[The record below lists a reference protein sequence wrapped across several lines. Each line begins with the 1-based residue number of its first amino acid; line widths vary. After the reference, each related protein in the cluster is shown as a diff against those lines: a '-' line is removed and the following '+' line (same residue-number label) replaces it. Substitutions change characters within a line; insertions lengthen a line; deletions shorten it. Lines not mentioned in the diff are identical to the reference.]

1 MNMKKI
7 LVTLTKKEEVV
18 AERVLADFAVG
29 KDLRVVSVYS
39 AMSMDRASLLQEIAD
54 TDGYLFGLENIDEAL
69 FGVAKKLKV
78 VCKHGVGVD
87 NVNKAAAARYGVK
100 VTNCPGQNSNAVAE
114 LTLGLLIA
122 LAREI
127 PQLDADMKRGIC
139 TSGSGREISGKTLGI
154 IGMGAIG
161 KMLTRYAKAFGMTV
175 LAYDV
180 VKDARAATEHGF
192 EYTALDRLL
201 RDADYVSL
209 HVPLTE
215 ATRGLIDRA
224 KLRLMKQ
231 TACIINAARGGVLVE
246 DDLYDALMAGEIAG
260 AAIDSFQDE
269 PPTGSKLLTTR
280 KIIALPH
287 IGGAT
292 DEATFRTMN
301 YSLSNIWNVLEGKA
315 PLSEVKTG

>member
-1 MNMKKI
+1 MKKI

-18 AERVLADFAVG
+18 AERVIAEFSAG

-39 AMSMDRASLLQEIAD
+39 AMSMDRASLLKEIAD
-54 TDGYLFGLENIDEAL
+54 TDGYLFGLESIDEELLRGAR
-69 FGVAKKLKV
+69 KLKV

-87 NVNKAAAARYGVK
+87 NVDKAAAARHGIT

-114 LTLGLLIA
+114 LTLGLMIA

-139 TSGSGREISGKTLGI
+139 TSRSGTEISGKTLGI

-161 KMLTRYAKAFGMTV
+161 KMLMRYAKAFGMKV

-180 VKDARAATEHGF
+180 VRDERAVKEYGF
-192 EYTALDRLL
+192 EYTEIDRIL
-201 RDADYVSL
+201 READYVSL
-209 HVPLTE
+209 HVPLTDS
-215 ATRGLIDRA
+215 TRGMIDRA
-224 KLRLMKQ
+224 KLRMMKK
-231 TACIINAARGGVLVE
+231 TACIINAARGGVIVE
-246 DDLYDALMAGEIAG
+246 DDLYDALTAGEIAG

-269 PPTGSKLLTTR
+269 PPTGSRLLTTR

-301 YSLSNIWNVLEGKA
+301 YSLSNIWNVLEGNA
-315 PLSEVKTG
+315 PLSEVKTL

>member
-1 MNMKKI
+1 MKKI

-18 AERVLADFAVG
+18 AERVIAEFSAG

-39 AMSMDRASLLQEIAD
+39 AMSMDRASLLTEITD
-54 TDGYLFGLENIDEAL
+54 TDGYLFGLESLDEEL
-69 FGVAKKLKV
+69 FRVAKQLKV

-87 NVNKAAAARYGVK
+87 NVDRTAAARCGVT

-114 LTLGLLIA
+114 LALGLLIA

-127 PQLDADMKRGIC
+127 PQLDADMKRGIY
-139 TSGSGREISGKTLGI
+139 GARSGREISGKTLGI
-154 IGMGAIG
+154 VGMGAIG
-161 KMLTRYAKAFGMTV
+161 KMLARYAKAFGMTV

-180 VKDARAATEHGF
+180 VKDAHAATEYGF

-224 KLRLMKQ
+224 KLQLMKQ

-260 AAIDSFQDE
+260 AAIDSFQNE

-280 KIIALPH
+280 KVIALPH
-287 IGGAT
+287 IGAAT
-292 DEATFRTMN
+292 DEAIVRTMN
-301 YSLSNIWNVLEGKA
+301 YSLNNIRNVLEGKA
-315 PLSEVKTG
+315 PLSEVKPV

>member
-1 MNMKKI
+1 MKKI

-18 AERVLADFAVG
+18 AERVIAEFSAGTELW
-29 KDLRVVSVYS
+29 VVSVYS
-39 AMSMDRASLLQEIAD
+39 AMSMDRASLLTEITD
-54 TDGYLFGLENIDEAL
+54 TDGYLFGLESLDEEL
-69 FGVAKKLKV
+69 FRVAKQLKV

-87 NVNKAAAARYGVK
+87 NVDMAAAARYGVT

-114 LTLGLLIA
+114 LALGLLIA

-127 PQLDADMKRGIC
+127 PQLDADMKRGIY
-139 TSGSGREISGKTLGI
+139 GARSGREISGKTLGI
-154 IGMGAIG
+154 VGMGAIG
-161 KMLTRYAKAFGMTV
+161 KMLARYAKAFGMTV
-175 LAYDV
+175 LACDI
-180 VKDARAATEHGF
+180 VKDARAATEYGF

-260 AAIDSFQDE
+260 AAIDSFQNE

-280 KIIALPH
+280 KVIALPH
-287 IGGAT
+287 IGAAT
-292 DEATFRTMN
+292 DEAIVRTMN
-301 YSLSNIWNVLEGKA
+301 YSLNNLWNVLEGKA
-315 PLSEVKTG
+315 PLSEVKPV

>member
-1 MNMKKI
+1 MKKI
-7 LVTLTKKEEVV
+7 LVSLTKKEQTI
-18 AERVLADFAVG
+18 AERVIADFAAG

-54 TDGYLFGLENIDEAL
+54 TDGYLFGLESLDDEL
-69 FGVAKKLKV
+69 FRVAKQLKV

-87 NVNKAAAARYGVK
+87 NVDTAAAARSGVT

-122 LAREI
+122 LARDI
-127 PQLDADMKRGIC
+127 PQLDAEMKRGSC
-139 TSGSGREISGKTLGI
+139 AARSGTEISGKTLGI
-154 IGMGAIG
+154 LGMGAIG
-161 KMLTRYAKAFGMTV
+161 KILARYAKAIGMRI

-180 VKDARAATEHGF
+180 VTDARAAEADGF
-192 EYTALDRLL
+192 EYAELDRLL
-201 RDADYVSL
+201 READYVSL

-224 KLRLMKQ
+224 KLRRMKT
-231 TACIINAARGGVLVE
+231 TACIINAARGGVIVE

-280 KIIALPH
+280 KVIALPH
-287 IGGAT
+287 IGAAT
-292 DEATFRTMN
+292 AEATARTMT
-301 YSLSNIWNVLEGKA
+301 YALTNIWNVLDGKA
-315 PLSEVKTG
+315 PLSEVKTP

>member
-1 MNMKKI
+1 
-7 LVTLTKKEEVV
+7 
-18 AERVLADFAVG
+18 
-29 KDLRVVSVYS
+29 
-39 AMSMDRASLLQEIAD
+39 MSMDRSSLLAEITD
-54 TDGYLFGLENIDEAL
+54 TDGYLFGLESLDAE
-69 FGVAKKLKV
+69 FFRVAKQLKV

-87 NVNKAAAARYGVK
+87 NVDRAAAARVGVA

-114 LTLGLLIA
+114 LVLGLLIA

-127 PQLDADMKRGIC
+127 PQLDADMKRGIY
-139 TSGSGREISGKTLGI
+139 GARSGREISGKTLGVV
-154 IGMGAIG
+154 GMGAIG
-161 KMLTRYAKAFGMTV
+161 KMLARYAKAFGMTV

-180 VKDARAATEHGF
+180 VKDARAATEYGF

-231 TACIINAARGGVLVE
+231 TACIINAARGGVLIE

-260 AAIDSFQDE
+260 AAIDSFQNE

-280 KIIALPH
+280 KVIALPH
-287 IGGAT
+287 IGAAT
-292 DEATFRTMN
+292 DEAIVRTMN
-301 YSLSNIWNVLEGKA
+301 YSLNNIRNVLEGKA
-315 PLSEVKTG
+315 PLSEVKPV

>member
-1 MNMKKI
+1 MKKI
-7 LVTLTKKEEVV
+7 LVSLTKKEQAV
-18 AERVLADFAVG
+18 AERVLADFAAG
-29 KDLRVVSVYS
+29 KAVRVVSVFS

-54 TDGYLFGLENIDEAL
+54 ADGYLFGLESLDEEL
-69 FGVAKKLKV
+69 FRVAQKLKV

-87 NVNKAAAARYGVK
+87 NVDRAAAARHGVT

-122 LAREI
+122 LARDI
-127 PQLDADMKRGIC
+127 PQLDAEMKRGIC
-139 TSGSGREISGKTLGI
+139 ASRSGTEISGKTLGI

-161 KMLTRYAKAFGMTV
+161 KVLTRYAKAFGMRV

-180 VKDARAATEHGF
+180 VRDARTATAYGF
-192 EYTALDRLL
+192 EYTAVDRLL

-215 ATRGLIDRA
+215 ATRGMIDRT
-224 KLRLMKQ
+224 KLRMMKK
-231 TACIINAARGGVLVE
+231 TAWILNAARGGVIVE
-246 DDLYDALMAGEIAG
+246 DDLYGALMAGEIAG

-280 KIIALPH
+280 KVIVLPH

-292 DEATFRTMN
+292 DEATFRTMT

-315 PLSEVKTG
+315 PLSEVKPV

>member
-1 MNMKKI
+1 
-7 LVTLTKKEEVV
+7 
-18 AERVLADFAVG
+18 
-29 KDLRVVSVYS
+29 
-39 AMSMDRASLLQEIAD
+39 
-54 TDGYLFGLENIDEAL
+54 
-69 FGVAKKLKV
+69 
-78 VCKHGVGVD
+78 VD
-87 NVNKAAAARYGVK
+87 NVDTAAAARHGVT

-122 LAREI
+122 LARDI

-139 TSGSGREISGKTLGI
+139 AARSGTEISGKTLGI

-161 KMLTRYAKAFGMTV
+161 KMLTRYAKAVGMRV

-180 VKDARAATEHGF
+180 VRDERAATECGF
-192 EYTALDRLL
+192 EYTAIDRLL
-201 RDADYVSL
+201 SQADYVSL

-215 ATRGLIDRA
+215 ATRGMIDRA
-224 KLRLMKQ
+224 KLQMMKR
-231 TACIINAARGGVLVE
+231 TACIINAARGGVVVE

-280 KIIALPH
+280 KVIALPH

-292 DEATFRTMN
+292 DEATHRIMT
-301 YSLSNIWNVLEGKA
+301 YSLTNIWNVLQGKA
-315 PLSEVKTG
+315 PLSEVRAL

>member
-1 MNMKKI
+1 MKKI
-7 LVTLTKKEEVV
+7 LVSLTKKEQAV
-18 AERVLADFAVG
+18 AERVLADFAAG
-29 KDLRVVSVYS
+29 KAVRVVSVYS
-39 AMSMDRASLLQEIAD
+39 AMSVDRASLLQEIAD
-54 TDGYLFGLENIDEAL
+54 ADGYLFGLESVDEEL
-69 FGVAKKLKV
+69 FRVAQKLKV

-87 NVNKAAAARYGVK
+87 NVDRAAAARHGVT

-122 LAREI
+122 LARDI
-127 PQLDADMKRGIC
+127 PQLDAEMKRGIC
-139 TSGSGREISGKTLGI
+139 ASRSGTEISGKTLGI

-161 KMLTRYAKAFGMTV
+161 KRLARYAKAFGMRV

-180 VKDARAATEHGF
+180 VRDARTATEYGF
-192 EYTALDRLL
+192 EYTAVDRLL

-215 ATRGLIDRA
+215 ATRGMIDRT
-224 KLRLMKQ
+224 KLRMMKK
-231 TACIINAARGGVLVE
+231 TAWILNAARGGVIVE
-246 DDLYDALMAGEIAG
+246 DALYGALMAGEIAG

-280 KIIALPH
+280 KVIALPH

-292 DEATFRTMN
+292 DEATFRTMT

-315 PLSEVKTG
+315 PLSEVKPV

>member
-1 MNMKKI
+1 MTKI
-7 LVTLTKKEEVV
+7 LVSLTKREQGV
-18 AERVLADFAVG
+18 AERVIADFAAG

-39 AMSMDRASLLQEIAD
+39 AMSMDRASLLTEIAD
-54 TDGYLFGLENIDEAL
+54 TDGYLFGLESLDEEL
-69 FGVAKKLKV
+69 FRVATQLKV

-87 NVNKAAAARYGVK
+87 NVDRAAAARYGVT

-114 LTLGLLIA
+114 LALGLLIA

-127 PQLDADMKRGIC
+127 PQLDADMKRG
-139 TSGSGREISGKTLGI
+139 TYGARSGREISGKTLGI
-154 IGMGAIG
+154 VGMGAIG
-161 KMLTRYAKAFGMTV
+161 KMLARYAKAFGMTV

-180 VKDARAATEHGF
+180 VTDARAATEYGF

-201 RDADYVSL
+201 QDADYVSL

-215 ATRGLIDRA
+215 ATRGLIDRT

-231 TACIINAARGGVLVE
+231 TACIMNAARGGVLVE

-260 AAIDSFQDE
+260 AAIDSFQNE

-280 KIIALPH
+280 KVIALPH
-287 IGGAT
+287 IGAAT
-292 DEATFRTMN
+292 DEAIVRTMN
-301 YSLSNIWNVLEGKA
+301 YSLNNIRNVLEGET
-315 PLSEVKTG
+315 PLSEVKPV

>member
-1 MNMKKI
+1 MTKI
-7 LVTLTKKEEVV
+7 LVSLTKREQGV
-18 AERVLADFAVG
+18 AERVIADFAAG

-39 AMSMDRASLLQEIAD
+39 AMSMDRASLLTEIAD
-54 TDGYLFGLENIDEAL
+54 TDGYLFGLESLDEEL
-69 FGVAKKLKV
+69 FRVAKQLKV

-87 NVNKAAAARYGVK
+87 NVDRAAAARYGVT

-114 LTLGLLIA
+114 LALGLLIA

-127 PQLDADMKRGIC
+127 PQLDADMKRG
-139 TSGSGREISGKTLGI
+139 TYGARSGREISGKTLGI
-154 IGMGAIG
+154 VGMGAIG
-161 KMLTRYAKAFGMTV
+161 KMLARYAKAFGMTV

-180 VKDARAATEHGF
+180 VTDACAATEYGF

-231 TACIINAARGGVLVE
+231 TACIVNAARGGVLVE

-260 AAIDSFQDE
+260 AAIDSFQNE

-280 KIIALPH
+280 KVIALPH
-287 IGGAT
+287 IGAAT
-292 DEATFRTMN
+292 DEAIVRTMN
-301 YSLSNIWNVLEGKA
+301 YSLTNIWNVLEGKA
-315 PLSEVKTG
+315 PLSEVTPV